1 MDAPLLMWHF
11 AESSDE
17 VHFALLRRQIF
28 PKTGGDRD
36 RP

>member
-1 MDAPLLMWHF
+1 MDASLLMWHF

-17 VHFALLRRQIF
+17 MYFALLRKQIC